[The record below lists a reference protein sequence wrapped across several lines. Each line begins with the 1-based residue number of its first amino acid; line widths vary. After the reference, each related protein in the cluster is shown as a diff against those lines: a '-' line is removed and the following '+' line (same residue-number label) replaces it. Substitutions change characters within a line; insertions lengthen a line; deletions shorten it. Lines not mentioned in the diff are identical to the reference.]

1 MPFKKGKSGNPNGR
15 PVRPEI
21 QELRNALEQVK
32 KEKGTSFLV
41 NYIRRSYRDGGMSIA
56 LLRKLVPDL
65 IEADFDMGKKLSSE
79 ETIDE
84 ILKAAKK

>member
-1 MPFKKGKSGNPNGR
+1 MPFKKGQSGNPKGR

-32 KEKGTSFLV
+32 KEKGISFLV
-41 NYIRRSYRDGGMSIA
+41 NYIRRSYQDGGMSIA